1 MMVQDVSCSISRG
14 RACAA
19 VALLALLGAAPAGAQ
34 PQRFEATPSGD
45 VHYERGARALRQG
58 DVATAIEYL
67 ARAAEASPGDASVLA
82 TYAQAL
88 IAAGR
93 EDEAAAILDRV
104 AGGQSRVGDDL
115 ALGVVRYQLRQY
127 DAAAEHLRRAVAQ
140 DPGNAAAHLYLASA
154 LLERGAHDEAEAHLG
169 EARRLDPDLG
179 ADVEFRLGRI
189 ELARGN
195 RSAAQAHFEE
205 VQRLAPGTSL
215 ARAAQQMIGR
225 RGERSWSFYATFG
238 GAYDSNVNLAGV
250 DEVLSTDREDD
261 WRAFTEVGADWEVYD
276 SDRLTWKVG
285 GTAYINRHEDER
297 DFDLLTGRAWTVA
310 ALNLTEQLTLDGRY
324 TYEQIWTNFR
334 NFRRTHAGEPSLRW
348 RPRDDLQTRLFF
360 RYEDR
365 SFERETNAFPL
376 FALPDEFVTGVP
388 ADPLDRDGQLYGPG
402 VEQYWFFP
410 DVTGWGR
417 GFLRL
422 GYRHRIEQTEG
433 TESDS
438 RAHIANVLLGFPL
451 PWQVFFLA
459 EGEYEWRNH
468 SHVSTLGLIGRDE
481 FGYRQDEIRQARAL
495 LRRPISEHVSAEL
508 GYRWMKW
515 GSNVD
520 FYEFSRHIVH
530 FLVTYS
536 Y

>member
-1 MMVQDVSCSISRG
+1 MTLHELGRG
-14 RACAA
+14 ARR
-19 VALLALLGAAPAGAQ
+19 ALLAASCVATLSAPGPAAAEQ
-34 PQRFEATPSGD
+34 PTFQATPSGD

-58 DVATAIEYL
+58 DTATAIEQL
-67 ARAAEASPGDASVLA
+67 ARAAEASPGDASILA

-93 EDEAAAILDRV
+93 EDEAAAVLERV
-104 AGGQSRVGDDL
+104 SGGRSQVGDDL
-115 ALGVVRYQLRQY
+115 ALGIVRYQLHQY
-127 DAAAEHLRRAVAQ
+127 ERAAEHLRRAVQA
-140 DPGNAAAHLYLASA
+140 DPGNPAANLYLASA
-154 LLERGAHDEAEAHLG
+154 LIEIGAVDEAEKRLLD
-169 EARRLDPDLG
+169 ARRLDPDLG

-195 RSAAQAHFEE
+195 RASARAHFEE

-215 ARAAQQMIGR
+215 ARAAQRMVG
-225 RGERSWSFYATFG
+225 RGEKRSWSFYATFG

-250 DEVLSTDREDD
+250 DETLSTDREDD
-261 WRAFTEVGADWEVYD
+261 WRAFTEIGADWEVVD
-276 SDRLTWKVG
+276 TDLFSWRVG
-285 GTAYINRHEDER
+285 ATAYINRHEDER

-310 ALNLTEQLTLDGRY
+310 ALDATEHVTLDARY
-324 TYEQIWTNFR
+324 TYEHIWTNFR
-334 NFRRTHAGEPSLRW
+334 AFRRTHAVEPSLRW
-348 RPRDDLQTRLFF
+348 RPRDDLQTRLLF
-360 RYEDR
+360 RYENR
-365 SFERETNAFPL
+365 SFLRETREFPL
-376 FALPDEFVTGVP
+376 FAVPDDFVEGFST
-388 ADPLDRDGQLYGPG
+388 DPLDRDGQVYGPG

-410 DVTGWGR
+410 DWTGWGR

-422 GYRHRIEQTEG
+422 GYRHRTEQTEG

-438 RAHIANVLLGFPL
+438 NGHVANVMLGFPL
-451 PWQVFFLA
+451 PWKLFFLA

-468 SHVSTLGLIGRDE
+468 SHQSVLGLISRDE
-481 FGYRQDEIRQARAL
+481 FGYRQDEIRQVRAL
-495 LRRPISEHVSAEL
+495 LRRPITDHVDTEL

-530 FLVTYS
+530 FLVTYR

>member
-1 MMVQDVSCSISRG
+1 MTSELAWG
-14 RACAA
+14 RVAACLFAVLAGAVLAA
-19 VALLALLGAAPAGAQ
+19 DAGAQ
-34 PQRFEATPSGD
+34 PQQRFEATPGGD
-45 VHYERGARALRQG
+45 VYYERGARALRQG
-58 DVATAIEYL
+58 DLATAIDYL

-93 EDEAAAILDRV
+93 EDEAAAILERV
-104 AGGQSRVGDDL
+104 GGGQSRVGDDL
-115 ALGVVRYQLRQY
+115 ALGVVRYQLHQY
-127 DAAAEHLRRAVAQ
+127 EQAADHLRRATAS
-140 DPGNAAAHLYLASA
+140 DPSNPAAHLYLASA
-154 LLERGAHDEAEAHLG
+154 LIELGEYDEAASHLAD
-169 EARRLDPDLG
+169 ARRLNPDLG
-179 ADVEFRLGRI
+179 AEVEFRLGRL

-195 RSAAQAHFEE
+195 RSSAQRHFEE

-215 ARAAQQMIGR
+215 ARAAQQMIGGR
-225 RGERSWSFYATFG
+225 ADSQRPWSFYATLG
-238 GAYDSNVNLAGV
+238 AAYDSNVNLAGV
-250 DEVLSTDREDD
+250 DETLSTDREDD
-261 WRAFTEVGADWEVYD
+261 YRGFAEVGADWEVFD
-276 SDRLTWKVG
+276 SDLFNWRVG
-285 GTAYINRHEDER
+285 GTAYINRHVDQR
-297 DFDLLTGRAWTVA
+297 DFDLLTGRAWTVGA
-310 ALNLTEQLTLDGRY
+310 FNLSEQFTVDGRY

-334 NFRRTHAGEPSLRW
+334 NFRRTHAVEPSLRW
-348 RPRDDLQTRLFF
+348 RPADPFQTRLFF

-365 SFERETNAFPL
+365 SFERDTLAFPL
-376 FALPDEFVTGVP
+376 FAIPPEFVPGVP
-388 ADPLDRDGQLYGPG
+388 DDPLDRDGQLYGPG

-410 DVTGWGR
+410 DFTGWGR

-438 RAHIANVLLGFPL
+438 RAHIANVMVGMPLL
-451 PWQVFFLA
+451 WQLYILA

-468 SHVSTLGLIGRDE
+468 SHVSVLGLVSGDE
-481 FGYRQDEIRQARAL
+481 FGYRQDEIRQARVA
-495 LRRPISEHVSAEL
+495 LRRPITDQVSAEL

-530 FLVTYS
+530 FLVTYR